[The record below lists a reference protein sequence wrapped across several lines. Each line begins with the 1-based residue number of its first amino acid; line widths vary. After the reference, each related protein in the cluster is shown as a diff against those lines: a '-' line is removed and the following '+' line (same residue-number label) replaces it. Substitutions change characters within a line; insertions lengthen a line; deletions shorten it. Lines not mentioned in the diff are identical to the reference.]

1 MATSIIKC
9 QAETSSAP
17 VVDRE
22 ADLLDGDSLFCLRCG
37 ILESYLDDGKIGLLM
52 YADNRTEEYIGRK
65 IGRISRLISRKFS
78 VRLMREVA

>member
-17 VVDRE
+17 AADRE
-22 ADLLDGDSLFCLRCG
+22 VDLLDGDSLFCLRCG
-37 ILESYLDDGKIGLLM
+37 LWESYLDDDKIGLLM

-65 IGRISRLISRKFS
+65 IGRISRKSA
-78 VRLMREVA
+78 E

>member
-17 VVDRE
+17 VVDRVV
-22 ADLLDGDSLFCLRCG
+22 DLLDGGSLFCLRCG
-37 ILESYLDDGKIGLLM
+37 LLESYLDDGKIGLLM

-65 IGRISRLISRKFS
+65 IGRISRKFF
-78 VRLMREVA
+78 VKLMREVA